1 MTSQPSI
8 GRRQAGQA
16 TQNSRMVYF
25 PMSFSVVAKEE
36 NIKGRISTAPQ
47 RALLTGLRIIDWQR
61 LPGIRTWAKSRII
74 FPQRNMA
81 THLQWA
87 FRIIMDH

>member
-25 PMSFSVVAKEE
+25 PMSFSEVAKEE

-61 LPGIRTWAKSRII
+61 LPGIRTGPNPGSSSLRGTWQHVYSG
-74 FPQRNMA
+74 
-81 THLQWA
+81 LSEL
-87 FRIIMDH
+87 